1 MTRLTA
7 LELVGFKSFAD
18 RTRFEFP
25 EGLTAIVGPNGSG
38 KSNVVDAIKWVLGEQ
53 SIRSLRGREMTD
65 VIFSGSAGRR
75 PLNAA
80 ETTLVFDN
88 TSRDLPVDAEEV
100 RITRRVYRSGEGEYL
115 VNGEASRLRD
125 IRELLSGTGV
135 ATEAYSVIEQG
146 RVDALLVA
154 SGRDR
159 RAVFEEAAGITRF
172 RVRRG
177 EALRRLERTDQS
189 LARLGDILA
198 EVAGR
203 LGTVRQQAA
212 RARRYRELSAR
223 LRSLRLAVGATDLA
237 GIDREVIAGRAAIAS
252 ARESLAMFEAV
263 EADSARRTAGIAADE
278 QRIGSLLEATRA
290 DLADWR
296 QRAAAAEAVA
306 RNLHDQRRA
315 LEGEAGR
322 LAGRLRSAWSRR
334 RAGGEALAAAAARIT
349 EAERELDAVVRAMAG
364 LPSSDQEPDGL
375 ESARSLVAAARE
387 RGRRCDSA
395 HHARLAELSR
405 CNEEL
410 ARAIAAVEP
419 ARREAEAAASE
430 VAALDLERSTC
441 EGALASAEERGRAAA
456 EAVREIERE
465 AEAVAT
471 AILSRMDEQSA
482 WRARLDSTRA
492 RRDTLAELAVKREG
506 VSPAVRDLLTNPFE
520 GVVGLLGEAITA
532 ESGIA
537 AIVDVVLGG
546 RSTAI
551 AVEDLESA
559 QQRLEG
565 AARPPGRICLVA
577 ARALGSPLP
586 RPPADVDVLGRLD
599 ELVTVPASMRPAVTR
614 LLGRVW
620 VVETP
625 DAARRL
631 APSAPPGTVLATRS
645 GICLSSEGWVECGE
659 PAVGGLVSRR
669 SEMAALEARITHL
682 EGLVTA
688 ASHEISALR
697 ERQTVLAEGVRAAR
711 QRQAAARDVLTTSR
725 ADLTRIEADARRQ
738 RSIVSD
744 AETIVARLHAA
755 IAERH
760 AERARAAE
768 QLEVSTTAA
777 AEAAAHLASAEESLA
792 ERERCRGATLARLGE
807 LRVAAAEWK
816 QQLAAAREQRGLL
829 ERETAAAQED
839 LRETRSASALLA
851 GRSRGLDLDQ
861 LSAAQDA
868 AIARWR
874 EQACAT
880 IATALF
886 GERASLAE
894 AARSA
899 AMTADE
905 ARDSVTSLSQS
916 IHRLELSL
924 EQSLHARERIL
935 ERIRDDYGVNLAA
948 ECRSPSDAERE
959 GTDPVI
965 TEIAAHLAADPE
977 GRARTDEEIDS
988 LRRKLASMPPINQ
1001 EAVAEAEELERRH
1014 AEIERQR
1021 EDLVSAKRAVEDLV
1035 ARIDEESRRLLGET
1049 IETVRG
1055 HFRELF
1061 ERVFG
1066 GGQADIVLDPDV
1078 DLLDTSVE
1086 IVARPPGKEPRSI
1099 SLLSGG
1105 EKTMTAVALLL
1116 AIFRSRPSPFCVL
1129 DEVDAALDEAN
1140 VDRFVGTL
1148 RDFLGATQFIIVT
1161 HSKKTMAAATNLY
1174 GVTMEESGVSTRV
1187 AVRLERAA
1195 AARARAA

>member
-1 MTRLTA
+1 MTSATVSPPPLLAGAGLPSFEAISPDQVTEHIPGLLDQLERELAA
-7 LELVGFKSFAD
+7 LEAQL
-18 RTRFEFP
+18 
-25 EGLTAIVGPNGSG
+25 
-38 KSNVVDAIKWVLGEQ
+38 Q
-53 SIRSLRGREMTD
+53 SALD
-65 VIFSGSAGRR
+65 QDR
-75 PLNAA
+75 PLDWS
-80 ETTLVFDN
+80 EVIDPLQ
-88 TSRDLPVDAEEV
+88 RLEERLRWSWGV
-100 RITRRVYRSGEGEYL
+100 VSHLHGVCDSPELRQAHASQQARVVAFGNRSGQSQVL
-115 VNGEASRLRD
+115 HA
-125 IRELLSGTGV
+125 
-135 ATEAYSVIEQG
+135 
-146 RVDALLVA
+146 
-154 SGRDR
+154 
-159 RAVFEEAAGITRF
+159 
-172 RVRRG
+172 
-177 EALRRLERTDQS
+177 ALRRLQDATDLDATQQRILERELRHMELRGVGLQGEERQAFNTTSQE
-189 LARLGDILA
+189 LARLSTEFGNRVLDATHAWTLLLRDPADVEGLPVSLLELLA
-198 EVAGR
+198 
-203 LGTVRQQAA
+203 QAA
-212 RARRYRELSAR
+212 R
-223 LRSLRLAVGATDLA
+223 
-237 GIDREVIAGRAAIAS
+237 
-252 ARESLAMFEAV
+252 
-263 EADSARRTAGIAADE
+263 
-278 QRIGSLLEATRA
+278 Q
-290 DLADWR
+290 
-296 QRAAAAEAVA
+296 
-306 RNLHDQRRA
+306 
-315 LEGEAGR
+315 
-322 LAGRLRSAWSRR
+322 RSA
-334 RAGGEALAAAAARIT
+334 
-349 EAERELDAVVRAMAG
+349 
-364 LPSSDQEPDGL
+364 
-375 ESARSLVAAARE
+375 
-387 RGRRCDSA
+387 C
-395 HHARLAELSR
+395 
-405 CNEEL
+405 
-410 ARAIAAVEP
+410 
-419 ARREAEAAASE
+419 
-430 VAALDLERSTC
+430 
-441 EGALASAEERGRAAA
+441 
-456 EAVREIERE
+456 E

-537 AIVDVVLGG
+537 AIVDAVLGG

-725 ADLTRIEADARRQ
+725 ADLARIEADARRQ

-768 QLEVSTTAA
+768 QLDVSTTAA